1 MEDRIST
8 VLTTRNPDDKRISTY
23 ALCMALLALISFF
36 NFFLLIFVPLPAQ
49 IRDVLNLFDILIAL
63 IFLADFFFRLVRVSN
78 KWQYLRT
85 WGWLDL
91 LSGIPYPIFNIARV
105 ARFVRVVFVMRTM
118 RLQQVESSITKHPA
132 RSTLIGTGFL
142 TFLVVVIG
150 SALVLKFEEF
160 APHANIVTGGDALWW
175 AVVTIATVG
184 YGDKYPITEGGR
196 ITAAFLMAVGVVLF
210 GVLSSF
216 LASTFIT
223 SRQKDDKEAIIAAF
237 KDDLD
242 TLKAEVA
249 EIKQLLQD
257 SVIKHHRSDD

>member
-1 MEDRIST
+1 MEDRMST
-8 VLTTRNPDDKRISTY
+8 LLMTRNSDDKRISTY
-23 ALCMALLALISFF
+23 ALCMALLALISFI
-36 NFFLLIFVPLPAQ
+36 NFFLLIFVSLPAQ
-49 IRDVLNLFDILIAL
+49 IHFVLTLFDTLVAL

-105 ARFVRVVFVMRTM
+105 ARFVRVVIVMRTM
-118 RLQQVESSITKHPA
+118 RRQDVQSSITKHPA

-142 TFLVVVIG
+142 AFLVVVIS

-160 APHANIVTGGDALWW
+160 APHATIITGGDALWW

-196 ITAAFLMAVGVVLF
+196 ITATLLMAVGVVLF

-216 LASTFIT
+216 LASTFIA
-223 SRQKDDKEAIIAAF
+223 SRQKDDKEAIIA
-237 KDDLD
+237 
-242 TLKAEVA
+242 TLKQDLNTLMADVA
-249 EIKQLLQD
+249 EIKQLLQQRD
-257 SVIKHHRSDD
+257 LTS

>member
-1 MEDRIST
+1 MEDRMST
-8 VLTTRNPDDKRISTY
+8 VLMTRNPNDKRISTY
-23 ALCMALLALISFF
+23 ALCMALLALISFI

-49 IRDVLNLFDILIAL
+49 IHFVLTLFDILVAL
-63 IFLADFFFRLVRVSN
+63 IFLADFFFRLVHVSN

-85 WGWLDL
+85 WGWLDS

-105 ARFVRVVFVMRTM
+105 ARFVRVVIVVRTM
-118 RLQQVESSITKHPA
+118 RRQDVQSAITKHPA

-142 TFLVVVIG
+142 TFLVVVIS

-160 APHANIVTGGDALWW
+160 APHATIITGGDALWW

-196 ITAAFLMAVGVVLF
+196 ITATLLMAVGVVLF

-216 LASTFIT
+216 LASTFIA
-223 SRQKDDKEAIIAAF
+223 SRQKDDKEAIIA
-237 KDDLD
+237 
-242 TLKAEVA
+242 TLKQDLNTLMADMA
-249 EIKQLLQD
+249 EIKQLLQQRD
-257 SVIKHHRSDD
+257 LTS

>member
-1 MEDRIST
+1 MEDTFST
-8 VLTTRNPDDKRISTY
+8 MITKRSTNDKRISTY
-23 ALCMALLALISFF
+23 ALCMAMLALISFI

-49 IRDVLNLFDILIAL
+49 IHDILNLFDILIAL

-105 ARFVRVVFVMRTM
+105 ARFVRVVIVVRTM
-118 RLQQVESSITKHPA
+118 RLQDVQRSITKHPA
-132 RSTLIGTGFL
+132 GNTLIATGFL
-142 TFLVVVIG
+142 TFLMVVIG

-196 ITAAFLMAVGVVLF
+196 ITAAFMMAVGVVLI
-210 GVLSSF
+210 GVLSSY
-216 LASTFIT
+216 LASTFI
-223 SRQKDDKEAIIAAF
+223 SVRQKDDREAIIAAI
-237 KDDLD
+237 KEDLD
-242 TLKAEVA
+242 TLKAEVT
-249 EIKQLLQD
+249 EIKQLLQEQRNQA
-257 SVIKHHRSDD
+257 S

>member
-1 MEDRIST
+1 MEDTFST
-8 VLTTRNPDDKRISTY
+8 MITTRNTNDKRISTY
-23 ALCMALLALISFF
+23 SLCIAMLALISFI
-36 NFFLLIFVPLPAQ
+36 NFILLIFISLPAQ
-49 IRDVLNLFDILIAL
+49 IHDVLTLLDILIAL

-150 SALVLKFEEF
+150 SALVLKFEELTE
-160 APHANIVTGGDALWW
+160 ARDKS
-175 AVVTIATVG
+175 IA
-184 YGDKYPITEGGR
+184 
-196 ITAAFLMAVGVVLF
+196 
-210 GVLSSF
+210 
-216 LASTFIT
+216 
-223 SRQKDDKEAIIAAF
+223 Q
-237 KDDLD
+237 
-242 TLKAEVA
+242 
-249 EIKQLLQD
+249 EIMLYYD
-257 SVIKHHRSDD
+257 V